1 MERDVWIQYQQTIQ
15 QREISTSN
23 NIMTTTG
30 IQKQALGVIFH
41 FRSFVLKQEW
51 ARYVW
56 SIGFSTSSLSS
67 SFQGFRFI
75 TLSKKVISC
84 KKVKQIKNQANLP
97 DCETEASFSDGPK
110 SCGLPLHFR
119 CCTFY
124 SSMHSEFLLVQA
136 LVRVSHSRLPFFC
149 ISMLTHRY
157 IKPWYL
163 VLSMEIRLVTSNTS
177 LLFHKSLKLLFLMIW
192 ECLKQAVT
200 NSIGLALVLLFFC
213 PFCW

>member
-1 MERDVWIQYQQTIQ
+1 MWARSAKGFIKCQWRGMCGSSTNKPFNSGRSPHQI
-15 QREISTSN
+15 ISWR
-23 NIMTTTG
+23 
-30 IQKQALGVIFH
+30 QKQAFGVIFH

-67 SFQGFRFI
+67 SFQGFRSI

-84 KKVKQIKNQANLP
+84 KKVKQIKNQANLL

-136 LVRVSHSRLPFFC
+136 LVGVSHSTLLYP
-149 ISMLTHRY
+149 ISLSSGFWDRWSSQTSKYQYRDH
-157 IKPWYL
+157 L
-163 VLSMEIRLVTSNTS
+163 V
-177 LLFHKSLKLLFLMIW
+177 
-192 ECLKQAVT
+192 
-200 NSIGLALVLLFFC
+200 GYY
-213 PFCW
+213 

>member
-1 MERDVWIQYQQTIQ
+1 MWARSAKGFIKCQWRGMCGSSTNKPFNSGRSPHQI
-15 QREISTSN
+15 ISWR
-23 NIMTTTG
+23 
-30 IQKQALGVIFH
+30 QKQAFGVIFH

-67 SFQGFRFI
+67 SFQGFRSI

-84 KKVKQIKNQANLP
+84 KKVKQIKNQANLL
-97 DCETEASFSDGPK
+97 DCEKEASFSDGPK

-119 CCTFY
+119 CCAFY

-149 ISMLTHRY
+149 ISMLTF
-157 IKPWYL
+157 
-163 VLSMEIRLVTSNTS
+163 V
-177 LLFHKSLKLLFLMIW
+177 
-192 ECLKQAVT
+192 AD
-200 NSIGLALVLLFFC
+200 FC
-213 PFCW
+213 NWCY